1 MMSSRSALSRSN
13 SVMDDE
19 EEENLDE
26 IECSLCK
33 EALIVE
39 DHSYL

>member
-1 MMSSRSALSRSN
+1 
-13 SVMDDE
+13 MDDE